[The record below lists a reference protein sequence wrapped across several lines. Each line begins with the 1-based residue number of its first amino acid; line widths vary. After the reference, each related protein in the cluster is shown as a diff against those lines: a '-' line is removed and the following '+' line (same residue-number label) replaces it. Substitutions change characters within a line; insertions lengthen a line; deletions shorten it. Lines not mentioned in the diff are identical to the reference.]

1 MWKLESELNYTSYM
15 NNIYPHFS
23 HESKLFRN
31 YIKNLKK
38 YNSIPAEMEF
48 NNITKINGPK
58 IADLFKNKI

>member
-1 MWKLESELNYTSYM
+1 M